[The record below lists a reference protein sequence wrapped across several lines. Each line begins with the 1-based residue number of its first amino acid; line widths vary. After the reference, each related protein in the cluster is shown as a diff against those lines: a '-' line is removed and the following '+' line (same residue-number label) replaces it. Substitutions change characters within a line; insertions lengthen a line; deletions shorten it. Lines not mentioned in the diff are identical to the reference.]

1 MKVFFQKH
9 PVDLDELTAIKMIHK
24 KIESA
29 EKKCKEGD
37 SSYLDDLAKSYEMT
51 EDYFSELDVN
61 PASLL

>member
-37 SSYLDDLAKSYEMT
+37 KTYLDDLAKVYEMT
-51 EDYFSELDVN
+51 EDYFNEIEVN
-61 PASLL
+61 PASLI